1 MAAEAALVAWGLQ
14 RQKEHALRDATHRFC
29 AGQKPAAAA
38 GLTGQARDF
47 RMSKRR
53 RLIEL
58 AALLWNDPPGPLA
71 NNRSLSFRAVEAGGK
86 VGSNLGPPR
95 RLRLNSFQVKRRFGR
110 FSPAAILS
118 FESLREIHG
127 R

>member
-14 RQKEHALRDATHRFC
+14 RQKEHALGDATPRFC
-29 AGQKPAAAA
+29 AGQKPAAA
-38 GLTGQARDF
+38 GLAGQARDF

-53 RLIEL
+53 RPIEL
-58 AALLWNDPPGPLA
+58 AALLWNDPPGSLA
-71 NNRSLSFRAVEAGGK
+71 NNRSLSFRAVEAGGE
-86 VGSNLGPPR
+86 VGSNFGPPR

-110 FSPAAILS
+110 VSPAAILS

>member
-14 RQKEHALRDATHRFC
+14 RQKEHALRDVTHRFC
-29 AGQKPAAAA
+29 AGQKPAAA

-58 AALLWNDPPGPLA
+58 AAWLWNDPPGPLG
-71 NNRSLSFRAVEAGGK
+71 NNRSLSFRAVEARGK
-86 VGSNLGPPR
+86 VGSNFGPPR
-95 RLRLNSFQVKRRFGR
+95 PLRLNSFQVKRRFGQ